1 MAAKSLHV
9 GWIGIGKMGKP
20 MSRRVLKN
28 GMPVTVYEPLAQNRA
43 SVVAEGA
50 EMALSIPDLAAAAD
64 VIALTIPND
73 AVLESLAFASE
84 GLVASM
90 RPGQILLE
98 MSTVSPAISARIAR
112 ALADRDVSYLRA
124 PVSGS
129 TATATSGQLSVMVSG
144 PEAAFQK
151 VLPILGAFSTRQ
163 FHVGTAEEAR
173 YLKLVLNALVGATSA
188 LVGEAL
194 TLGRKGGLDDE
205 TMLDV
210 IGQSA
215 VASPL
220 IAYKRDLLVSR
231 NFDPA
236 FTVEQMMKDF
246 DLILE
251 AARSDH
257 VPMSLAAAVRQQY
270 EAAFATGHG
279 QDDFFVLVEIC
290 ERLAGLSAHPDRE
303 DGRLDRKAGNR

>member
-1 MAAKSLHV
+1 MTSKTLHV

-20 MSRRVLKN
+20 MSRRVLKS

-50 EMALSIPDLAAAAD
+50 DMAISLPDLAAAAD
-64 VIALTIPND
+64 VVALTIPND
-73 AVLESLAFASE
+73 AVLESLAFGPD
-84 GLVASM
+84 GLVQSM

-98 MSTVSPAISARIAR
+98 MSTVSPAISRR
-112 ALADRDVSYLRA
+112 LAESFAQRDVSYLRA

-129 TATATSGQLSVMVSG
+129 TATAVSGQLSVMVSG
-144 PEAAFQK
+144 PKAAFQK
-151 VLPILGAFSTRQ
+151 VLPLLEAFSTRQ
-163 FHVGTAEEAR
+163 FHIGLEEEAR

-188 LVGEAL
+188 LLGEAL
-194 TLGRKGGLDDE
+194 TLGRSGGLSDE
-205 TMLDV
+205 TMLEV

-220 IAYKRDLLVSR
+220 IAYKKDLLISR
-231 NFDPA
+231 NFEPA

-246 DLILE
+246 DLILG

-257 VPMSLAAAVRQQY
+257 VPMTLAALVRQQY
-270 EAAFATGHG
+270 EAAFATGHA
-279 QDDFFVLVEIC
+279 QDDFFVLVELC
-290 ERLAGLSAHPDRE
+290 ERLAGLPADKGAGVP
-303 DGRLDRKAGNR
+303 LDRAAGDR